1 VAKLSLKK
9 FNVLYFKV
17 GFELKTS
24 RWYIQYLYYNKIMN
38 FYWTLCKIVLHYF
51 VNALLK
57 SSTAKF
63 TNTKYWV
70 FCQKKLN
77 WEENCRFQI
86 CTSDDTSIYQI
97 LLQYFIIWIVSTVIY
112 EKEMIFF
119 LHTFYSNVNTKD
131 SRLAGIYP
139 LQCRRVFLYSLNIFF
154 SFFLGINPKI
164 LRIHFWKKFIATG
177 AQTI

>member
-51 VNALLK
+51 VNASLK
-57 SSTAKF
+57 SSIAKF

-70 FCQKKLN
+70 FCQKKIIEKKIVGFKYAHLMTPLYIKYYCN
-77 WEENCRFQI
+77 ILSSELYLPLYMKKRWFFF
-86 CTSDDTSIYQI
+86 TYF
-97 LLQYFIIWIVSTVIY
+97 LLQSKY
-112 EKEMIFF
+112 K
-119 LHTFYSNVNTKD
+119 
-131 SRLAGIYP
+131 R
-139 LQCRRVFLYSLNIFF
+139 
-154 SFFLGINPKI
+154 
-164 LRIHFWKKFIATG
+164 
-177 AQTI
+177 